1 LLAAHCRAALQ
12 VSCNPGFFAQYP
24 PFCGKSAQVSF
35 HEQLTTNPTFATGA
49 EKPLFLASA
58 AM

>member
-1 LLAAHCRAALQ
+1 MTAGTGHTSHSADGPNRSTQ
-12 VSCNPGFFAQYP
+12 
-24 PFCGKSAQVSF
+24 AQVQMPR
-35 HEQLTTNPTFATGA
+35 ETPNRKRINPTFATGA

>member
-1 LLAAHCRAALQ
+1 MFVALWFILRIQ
-12 VSCNPGFFAQYP
+12 NLIDFLM
-24 PFCGKSAQVSF
+24 K
-35 HEQLTTNPTFATGA
+35 TNPTFATGA